1 MSQDM
6 VKNQSFQYALEKL
19 KTRLNSHSLH
29 MSINLIGHGIRSGR
43 GLSNSLF
50 QIADILQD
58 RELMKQS
65 VATQF
70 SAVKTTV
77 LVLVMISSPIL
88 FSCSIVAGSIMG
100 DFRGELADTLPA
112 DIAAQSFINP
122 TKSGVTLDFL
132 NSYIITSLLI
142 SSLLGSFIVGQ
153 VTTGRITDGLRYVM
167 ALTAVSEITYVLVKN
182 TLLNYLGG
190 ALL

>member
-1 MSQDM
+1 
-6 VKNQSFQYALEKL
+6 
-19 KTRLNSHSLH
+19 
-29 MSINLIGHGIRSGR
+29 
-43 GLSNSLF
+43 
-50 QIADILQD
+50 
-58 RELMKQS
+58 
-65 VATQF
+65 
-70 SAVKTTV
+70 
-77 LVLVMISSPIL
+77 
-88 FSCSIVAGSIMG
+88 MG

-142 SSLLGSFIVGQ
+142 SSILGSFIVGQ